1 MSPKPQGAMATD
13 GMMRRRRQ
21 GQQLQHGIPDG
32 DDHGDQDP
40 DGEEIRGPEQL
51 QLIGQEIVV
60 AEGVTS
66 EVDPAYTTPTKSTM
80 ATPSAAPLAL
90 QDMQEHAA
98 GEPVSYKPPLFD
110 EQQLAKMEELQS
122 RSPLLPFHEARTMD
136 ASGSVMGNGK
146 GDGNGSGKGKG
157 EKPKTVPKDLNSE
170 NTQYYN
176 LASRSS
182 TEADEQEI
190 MWRWQVGKEL
200 RELGLLLRAS
210 QAENQKLKEELDYVK
225 AEALEGRFQTPED
238 DEEPQKPLPDGGLP
252 DDGRPL
258 RVDQGKTSHA
268 DPALGGGGGLDRED
282 RKMELMMLMLQGMQE
297 MQKQFIS
304 KDGDGLVGGVEVV
317 RNGTA
322 ELPLLAEWDPVDAPL
337 KMGDW
342 MALMEPVISDL
353 TATSEL
359 WWKEM
364 VAHVQDW
371 YQRHLRLAPLQRASH
386 DPVPPPA
393 LQRPQWQ
400 RLEKRVASMLLRSIP
415 EQQREELVAAKR
427 LTVYGMLCHLQ
438 KIYQPGGLG
447 EKQTLIRN
455 LEEPP
460 EAQSLGEAVQGL
472 RRWLRWRQRASE
484 LQACEPD
491 PSVMVRSLTKITSRV
506 LEVHKDLSFR
516 IALARS
522 TLLVDTSPTKEV
534 VSQYAMHLL
543 AEIEQVSHVE
553 KKIASNKVV
562 NTKAENPKIRRLE
575 EETKGLGKGGDRKIQ
590 EFKKD
595 NEEKKP
601 PCRFYMSDDGCKKGK
616 SCRWQHVLDESLGSK
631 RRCWTCGSTRHF
643 SSSCPTSSGTTSST
657 STSATESPPKVKVAK
672 EEVESQGKSE
682 KVEENVSPVKDEK
695 SEDQMKTLIEEAN
708 RMLKSLNRRAEPQHS
723 AQPSLEDLQKQL
735 DSLRGGPRSLRA
747 LRLTKM
753 STRSQEQWAL
763 LDSGATHPLRPLEPG
778 DNLEDF
784 DKVWVTLADGHRVP
798 MLMSSSG
805 VMVSVDQ
812 AVEPIVPLGWL
823 AEAGCVVEWKA
834 KGLQVIHPKRGK
846 MEVQVRSG
854 CPQIDRQL
862 ALELIKEYEIG
873 EVQKMVRKLQSG
885 EGHQASPE
893 EEVQWLRDLCRLH
906 PVLSELP
913 EHIKEALV
921 CTPGQWQDLP
931 INRHKRKKLKQGYV
945 LHLYS
950 GEKEGFTLEKALKE
964 QMYGNHILEVDI
976 KHGQDS
982 DMTGDSRVY
991 KGLLRSAMDGSM
1003 WGLIGGP
1010 NCRSRSVLRHYP
1022 GGPRP
1027 VREWNGGEFGR
1038 ADATAAET
1046 KLTQQDDI
1054 MLWRMVFLALVSDF
1068 VLKAN
1073 GGGRRIVFG
1082 LEQPAEPDYMP
1093 QVVSFWWTKEWKQL
1107 RDLMG
1112 WHEIKFNQGDFVEQ
1126 PTEVPVKPT
1135 KFGGNLELE
1144 VPLKS
1149 NPLAKAREEGGALDS
1164 RSLSRWVPELMRSVA
1179 RALVV
1184 QVFNKE
1190 LKVPALR
1197 ALTWEQHVEAGHVPF
1212 RRDCR
1217 ICQESSA
1224 KSKPH
1229 RRVHHPL
1236 AGTLSVDTAGPFK
1249 EAEEEDGSLWWGPLL
1264 G

>member
-1 MSPKPQGAMATD
+1 MSPSSKSEAMASD
-13 GMMRRRRQ
+13 GMLRRRRL
-21 GQQLQHGIPDG
+21 GTQQAELPDG
-32 DDHGDQDP
+32 DGRGEDLRP
-40 DGEEIRGPEQL
+40 DGGEGVQIRGPDQL

-60 AEGVTS
+60 AEGITT

-90 QDMQEHAA
+90 QDMHEHAA
-98 GEPVSYKPPLFD
+98 GEPVSYKPPMPLFTE
-110 EQQLAKMEELQS
+110 EQIAQMEDMQTK
-122 RSPLLPFHEARTMD
+122 SPLLPFHEARTTA
-136 ASGSVMGNGK
+136 ASGTAIGNGK
-146 GDGNGSGKGKG
+146 GGEGYGSGKGKG
-157 EKPKTVPKDLNSE
+157 EKPKTIPKETNPE

-190 MWRWQVGKEL
+190 MWRWQVGREL

-238 DEEPQKPLPDGGLP
+238 DEKPQKPLPDGGLP

-258 RVDQGKTSHA
+258 RSDQGKTSHA
-268 DPALGGGGGLDRED
+268 DPALGGGGGQDRED
-282 RKMELMMLMLQGMQE
+282 RKMELLMLMLQGMQE
-297 MQKQFIS
+297 LQKQFIS

-491 PSVMVRSLTKITSRV
+491 PSVLVRSLTKITSRV

-562 NTKAENPKIRRLE
+562 NTKAENPKMRRLE
-575 EETKGLGKGGDRKIQ
+575 EETKGLGKRGDRKIQ

-595 NEEKKP
+595 NDEKKP

-616 SCRWQHVLDESLGSK
+616 SCRWQHVLDETLGSK
-631 RRCWTCGSTRHF
+631 KRCSWIAVGVGTWSLHLTDLNKPDNYGHRSNIYSYDSTH
-643 SSSCPTSSGTTSST
+643 C
-657 STSATESPPKVKVAK
+657 
-672 EEVESQGKSE
+672 
-682 KVEENVSPVKDEK
+682 
-695 SEDQMKTLIEEAN
+695 
-708 RMLKSLNRRAEPQHS
+708 LKSIG
-723 AQPSLEDLQKQL
+723 AQ
-735 DSLRGGPRSLRA
+735 A
-747 LRLTKM
+747 
-753 STRSQEQWAL
+753 
-763 LDSGATHPLRPLEPG
+763 
-778 DNLEDF
+778 
-784 DKVWVTLADGHRVP
+784 
-798 MLMSSSG
+798 
-805 VMVSVDQ
+805 
-812 AVEPIVPLGWL
+812 I
-823 AEAGCVVEWKA
+823 
-834 KGLQVIHPKRGK
+834 
-846 MEVQVRSG
+846 
-854 CPQIDRQL
+854 
-862 ALELIKEYEIG
+862 Y
-873 EVQKMVRKLQSG
+873 
-885 EGHQASPE
+885 
-893 EEVQWLRDLCRLH
+893 
-906 PVLSELP
+906 
-913 EHIKEALV
+913 
-921 CTPGQWQDLP
+921 
-931 INRHKRKKLKQGYV
+931 
-945 LHLYS
+945 
-950 GEKEGFTLEKALKE
+950 
-964 QMYGNHILEVDI
+964 
-976 KHGQDS
+976 
-982 DMTGDSRVY
+982 
-991 KGLLRSAMDGSM
+991 
-1003 WGLIGGP
+1003 
-1010 NCRSRSVLRHYP
+1010 
-1022 GGPRP
+1022 
-1027 VREWNGGEFGR
+1027 
-1038 ADATAAET
+1038 
-1046 KLTQQDDI
+1046 
-1054 MLWRMVFLALVSDF
+1054 
-1068 VLKAN
+1068 
-1073 GGGRRIVFG
+1073 
-1082 LEQPAEPDYMP
+1082 
-1093 QVVSFWWTKEWKQL
+1093 
-1107 RDLMG
+1107 
-1112 WHEIKFNQGDFVEQ
+1112 
-1126 PTEVPVKPT
+1126 
-1135 KFGGNLELE
+1135 
-1144 VPLKS
+1144 
-1149 NPLAKAREEGGALDS
+1149 
-1164 RSLSRWVPELMRSVA
+1164 
-1179 RALVV
+1179 
-1184 QVFNKE
+1184 
-1190 LKVPALR
+1190 
-1197 ALTWEQHVEAGHVPF
+1197 
-1212 RRDCR
+1212 
-1217 ICQESSA
+1217 
-1224 KSKPH
+1224 
-1229 RRVHHPL
+1229 
-1236 AGTLSVDTAGPFK
+1236 
-1249 EAEEEDGSLWWGPLL
+1249 
-1264 G
+1264 